1 MIVHKWQM
9 THLFKNCKCGF
20 VMAILAVAGS
30 AMAAN
35 VDVLLVPGGCHGMFV
50 PGETPELT
58 LVVSNR
64 TDCEVRFE
72 AKLRTLD
79 YFGNVVATGEETL
92 AVCAKGAVEKRI
104 AYPEIKRL
112 GFYCTVADWKA
123 GGVSGTVEGSF
134 VKVGKPLA
142 KPDKAFGV
150 SCFCGNEVEVFKRM
164 GVGTKGVQF
173 NWGWLEDKKHPGLEN
188 MKLDNL
194 KSDVKAMRKAGIR
207 VFGMVSAM
215 DTRIPG
221 RYMKKVGKNDDP
233 ISDVPKYYADFEKFC
248 KIIATAF
255 KDDITDWSAGT
266 EINLV
271 APQKPYAY
279 ERHIDL
285 TRIFSR
291 TVKSIIPGAAV
302 LGISVSGGDGRIYPR
317 FPFMRKLAPRLADCL
332 DGLSPDQYTDGQG
345 YGEGLANLNS
355 EQTQFREIMQ
365 EVIAIA
371 DKNGMK
377 RVAIDE
383 KGPSFVRSLPIASP
397 KGRFAADIVA
407 REFIILK
414 TLPRVDHWL
423 YFRPFNW
430 DPKSTHDWGMWE
442 KHNPRQVVAAYAA
455 TARLMAHAEFV
466 KGLDVHADVPCWTF
480 RKDGRH
486 FATLWYNGEKPLP
499 FKLAGAPVEVCDA
512 MGNAITGEITLSS
525 SPVYVYFKSLAEL
538 ENAILGA
545 KYSIPSI
552 DAIIETVAS
561 DRTVL
566 VVRNKSGK
574 PVSVKVAEFVATPTR
589 EMPEELKKTIT
600 VEAKATKTIE
610 LGFSAEKIALSLDSG
625 EGAPISAR
633 SEFSPIRVG
642 RIGGWDEIGKCM
654 EVRLDDPLTQ
664 MPGYADLKVNGVY
677 EGLDDL
683 SVSARFG
690 YGDDALYI
698 EYQVKDD
705 IHSNRSSPA
714 RVFHGDCV
722 QFSFDAANNAR
733 TGVFGGKRGYDDDD
747 YNFVAGSADGEPTL
761 WCYVAGAETRERIQ
775 NKPLLQPEVSRD
787 EVAKTTR
794 YRVRI
799 PFADLA
805 PLKPEKGRVFG
816 FTFLVF
822 DYDPPATGHCQ
833 LRLSAGAST
842 PFDPSLFKKFMFE

>member
-1 MIVHKWQM
+1 
-9 THLFKNCKCGF
+9 
-20 VMAILAVAGS
+20 MAAGLVLAGALAAG
-30 AMAAN
+30 AAN
-35 VDVLLVPGGCHGMFV
+35 VDVLLVPGGCHGMFE

-64 TDCEVRFE
+64 TEREVRFE

-79 YFGNVVATGEETL
+79 YFGNEVASGAESLEV
-92 AVCAKGAVEKRI
+92 AAKGAAEKRI
-104 AYPEIKRL
+104 AYPDIKGL
-112 GFYCTVADWKA
+112 GFFCSVAEWKA
-123 GGVSGTVEGSF
+123 GGLSGTAEGSF
-134 VKVGKPLA
+134 VKVAESPV
-142 KPDKAFGV
+142 KPDKVFGI
-150 SCFCGNEVEVFKRM
+150 SCFCGNGVELFRRM

-173 NWGWLEDKKHPGLEN
+173 NWGWLEDKKRPGPEN
-188 MKLDNL
+188 MKLGNL
-194 KSDVKAMRKAGIR
+194 KTEVKAMREAGIR

-233 ISDVPKYYADFEKFC
+233 IADVPKYYADFEKFC
-248 KIIATAF
+248 KIIATEF
-255 KDDITDWSAGT
+255 KDDISDWSAGT

-271 APQKPYAY
+271 APQKPYSY

-317 FPFMRKLAPRLADCL
+317 FPYMRKLAPKLADCL
-332 DGLSPDQYTDGQG
+332 DGVSPDQYTDGQE
-345 YGEGLANLNS
+345 YGEGMANLNS

-383 KGPSFVRSLPIASP
+383 KGPSFVRSLPISSP
-397 KGRFAADIVA
+397 KGKFAADIVA

-430 DPKSTHDWGMWE
+430 NPQTKRDWGMWE
-442 KHNPRQVVAAYAA
+442 THNPRQVVASYAA

-466 KGLDVHADVPCWTF
+466 KGLEVHADIPCWTF
-480 RKDGRH
+480 RKDGRY

-499 FKLAGAPVEVCDA
+499 FKLACAPVEVRDA
-512 MGNAITGEITLSS
+512 MGNDVAEGIVLSS
-525 SPVYVYFKSLAEL
+525 SPVYVYFNTAEEL
-538 ENAILGA
+538 EKAILGA

-552 DAIIETVAS
+552 EAMMETMAA

-566 VVRNKSGK
+566 AIRNKSGK

-683 SVSARFG
+683 SVRARFG
-690 YGDDALYI
+690 YGNDALYI
-698 EYQVKDD
+698 EYLVKDD
-705 IHSNRSSPA
+705 IHSNQSRPP

-722 QFSFDAANNAR
+722 QFAFDAGNNAR
-733 TGVFGGKRGYDDDD
+733 ISLFGGKRGFDDDD
-747 YNFVAGSADGEPTL
+747 YNFVVGSADGEPTL
-761 WCYVAGAETRERIQ
+761 WCYVAGAETRGRIQ
-775 NKPLLQPEVSRD
+775 GTSLVQPEIVGD
-787 EVAKTTR
+787 EVAKTMR

-805 PLKPEKGRVFG
+805 PLKAEKGRVFG
-816 FTFLVF
+816 FTFLAF

>member
-1 MIVHKWQM
+1 MKSKMVIAAGVALSGALM
-9 THLFKNCKCGF
+9 
-20 VMAILAVAGS
+20 AVAADFEVS
-30 AMAAN
+30 
-35 VDVLLVPGGCHGMFV
+35 LVPGGCHGMFE
-50 PGETPELT
+50 PGETPELAI
-58 LVVSNR
+58 VASNSTER
-64 TDCEVRFE
+64 ALDL
-72 AKLRTLD
+72 KLSLRTLD
-79 YFGNVVATGEETL
+79 YFGNVVASGEETL
-92 AVCAKGAVEKRI
+92 AVGAKGAAEKRI
-104 AYPEIKRL
+104 TYPEIKRL

-134 VKVGKPLA
+134 VNVGERLA

-173 NWGWLEDKKHPGLEN
+173 NWGWLEDKKRPGPEN
-188 MKLDNL
+188 MKLGNL
-194 KSDVKAMRKAGIR
+194 KTEVKAMREAGIR

-233 ISDVPKYYADFEKFC
+233 IADVPKYYADFEKFC
-248 KIIATAF
+248 KIIATEF
-255 KDDITDWSAGT
+255 KDDISDWSAGT

-271 APQKPYAY
+271 APQKPYSY

-317 FPFMRKLAPRLADCL
+317 FPYMRKLAPKLADCL
-332 DGLSPDQYTDGQG
+332 DGVSPDQYTDGQE
-345 YGEGLANLNS
+345 YGEGMANLNS

-383 KGPSFVRSLPIASP
+383 KGPSFVRSLPISSP
-397 KGRFAADIVA
+397 KGKFAADIVA

-430 DPKSTHDWGMWE
+430 NPQTKRDWGMWE
-442 KHNPRQVVAAYAA
+442 THNPRQVVASYAA

-466 KGLDVHADVPCWTF
+466 KGLEVHADIPCWTF
-480 RKDGRH
+480 RKDGRY

-499 FKLAGAPVEVCDA
+499 FKLACAPVEVRDA
-512 MGNAITGEITLSS
+512 MGNGLEGAITLSS
-525 SPVYVYFKSLAEL
+525 SPVYAYFETLADL
-538 ENAILGA
+538 EKAILGA

-552 DAIIETVAS
+552 DAMLETMAE

-566 VVRNKSGK
+566 AIRNKSGK

-589 EMPEELKKTIT
+589 EMPEELKKKIT
-600 VEAKATKTIE
+600 VEANATKTIE

-683 SVSARFG
+683 SVRARFG
-690 YGDDALYI
+690 YGNDALYI
-698 EYQVKDD
+698 EYLVKDD
-705 IHSNRSSPA
+705 IHSNQSRPP

-722 QFSFDAANNAR
+722 QFAFDAGNNAR
-733 TGVFGGKRGYDDDD
+733 ISLFGGKRGFDDDD
-747 YNFVAGSADGEPTL
+747 YNFVVGNADGEPTL
-761 WCYVAGAETRERIQ
+761 WCYVAGAETRGRIQ
-775 NKPLLQPEVSRD
+775 GTSLVQPEIVGD
-787 EVAKTTR
+787 EVAKTMR

-805 PLKPEKGRVFG
+805 PLKAEKGRVFG
-816 FTFLVF
+816 FTFLAF

-842 PFDPSLFKKFMFE
+842 PFDPSKFRQFMFE

>member
-1 MIVHKWQM
+1 MEM
-9 THLFKNCKCGF
+9 TSK
-20 VMAILAVAGS
+20 MAIVGGAVLSGVLVTG
-30 AMAAN
+30 AAD
-35 VDVLLVPGGCHGMFV
+35 VDVLLVPGGCHGMFE
-50 PGETPELT
+50 PGETPELAI
-58 LVVSNR
+58 VASNSTER
-64 TDCEVRFE
+64 ALDL
-72 AKLRTLD
+72 KLGLRTLD
-79 YFGNVVATGEETL
+79 YFGNVVASGEEKL
-92 AVCAKGAVEKRI
+92 AVGAKEAVEKRI

-112 GFYCTVADWKA
+112 GFYCTVAEWKA
-123 GGVSGTVEGSF
+123 CGFSGTAEGSF
-134 VKVGKPLA
+134 VKVAEPLA
-142 KPDKAFGV
+142 NPDKVFGV

-173 NWGWLEDKKHPGLEN
+173 NWGWLEDRKRPGPEN
-188 MKLDNL
+188 VKLDAL
-194 KSDVKAMRKAGIR
+194 KAEVKAMREAGIR
-207 VFGMVSAM
+207 VFGMVSGSDKHA
-215 DTRIPG
+215 PS
-221 RYMKKVGKNDDP
+221 RYKQKVKRGDDP
-233 ISDVPKYYADFEKFC
+233 IADVPKYYADFETFAKA
-248 KIIATAF
+248 IATEF
-255 KDDITDWSAGT
+255 KDHITDWSCGT

-271 APQKPYAY
+271 APQNPYMY

-285 TRIFSR
+285 ARIFSR
-291 TVKSIIPGAAV
+291 AVKAVNPDAVV

-317 FPFMRKLAPRLADCL
+317 FPYMRKLAPRLADCL
-332 DGLSPDQYTDGQG
+332 DGLSPDQYTDGQD
-345 YGEGLANLNS
+345 YGEGLENLNS
-355 EQTQFREIMQ
+355 EQGQLREIMQ

-371 DKNGMK
+371 DKHGMK

-397 KGRFAADIVA
+397 KGKFAADIVA

-430 DPKSTHDWGMWE
+430 NPKSTRDWGMWE
-442 KHNPRQVVAAYAA
+442 THNPRQVVAAYAA
-455 TARLMAHAEFV
+455 TARLMAHAEFE
-466 KGLDVHADVPCWTF
+466 KGLDVHADIPCWTF
-480 RKDGRH
+480 RKDGRY

-499 FKLAGAPVEVCDA
+499 FKLACAPVEVRDA
-512 MGNAITGEITLSS
+512 MGNGLEGAITLSS
-525 SPVYVYFKSLAEL
+525 SPVYAYFGTLADL
-538 ENAILGA
+538 EKAILGA

-552 DAIIETVAS
+552 EAMMETMAA

-566 VVRNKSGK
+566 AIRNKSGK
-574 PVSVKVAEFVATPTR
+574 PVSVKVAEFSTVPMR

-683 SVSARFG
+683 SVRARFG

-698 EYQVKDD
+698 EYLVKDD
-705 IHSNRSSPA
+705 IHSNQSRPP

-722 QFSFDAANNAR
+722 QFAFDARNNAR
-733 TGVFGGKRGYDDDD
+733 ISLFGGKRGFDDDD
-747 YNFVAGSADGEPTL
+747 YNFVVGSADGVPTL
-761 WCYVAGAETRERIQ
+761 WCYVAGSETRGRIQ
-775 NKPLLQPEVSRD
+775 GRSLAQPEITSD
-787 EVAKTTR
+787 EAAKTMR

-805 PLKPEKGRVFG
+805 PLKAEKGRVFG
-816 FTFLVF
+816 FTFLAF

-842 PFDPSLFKKFMFE
+842 PFDPSKFKLFMFE